1 MVARHPGRM
10 DRWVLPVAA
19 ETYDGHLS
27 DINGFHVRDGDVFA
41 ALDGAAGGPV
51 EEGSVGGGTGMI
63 CYEFKGGSGTASR
76 LLRLGGRDFHL
87 GVFVQANFGR
97 REQLAIA
104 GLPVGRWLAEGAPG
118 LPDHGSIIA
127 VVATDLPLMPHQLK
141 RLARRA
147 GMGIARSGSIA
158 AHGSGDIFL
167 AFSTANAGAFST
179 GFPLGEPT
187 AAEISTLRFLPWT
200 RIDGLFAA
208 TVQSVEEAIVNALVA
223 NEEMHGRLGRRV
235 PALPHDRVV
244 ELLRA
249 AGRL

>member
-1 MVARHPGRM
+1 MVNFGSR
-10 DRWVLPVAA
+10 A
-19 ETYDGHLS
+19 ELT
-27 DINGFHVRDGDVFA
+27 I
-41 ALDGAAGGPV
+41 AGV
-51 EEGSVGGGTGMI
+51 
-63 CYEFKGGSGTASR
+63 
-76 LLRLGGRDFHL
+76 RLGEALKDDDPL
-87 GVFVQANFGR
+87 GSDDWVV
-97 REQLAIA
+97 
-104 GLPVGRWLAEGAPG
+104 PPGA
-118 LPDHGSIIA
+118 GSII
-127 VVATDLPLMPHQLK
+127 VILATDAPLLPTQMK
-141 RLARRA
+141 ALARRIPL
-147 GMGIARSGSIA
+147 GLARLGTTGS
-158 AHGSGDIFL
+158 HFSGDIFL

>member
-1 MVARHPGRM
+1 M
-10 DRWVLPVAA
+10 
-19 ETYDGHLS
+19 
-27 DINGFHVRDGDVFA
+27 NCCGFKA
-41 ALDGAAGGPV
+41 
-51 EEGSVGGGTGMI
+51 
-63 CYEFKGGSGTASR
+63 GSGTASR
-76 LLRLGGRDFHL
+76 QVAWGDETFTVGA
-87 GVFVQANFGR
+87 FVQANFGSR
-97 REQLAIA
+97 AELTIA
-104 GLPVGRWLAEGAPG
+104 GVRLGEALKDDDPLGSDDWVVPPGA
-118 LPDHGSIIA
+118 GSII
-127 VVATDLPLMPHQLK
+127 VILATDAPLLPTQMK
-141 RLARRA
+141 ALARRIPL
-147 GMGIARSGSIA
+147 GLARLGTTGS
-158 AHGSGDIFL
+158 HFSGDIFL